1 MRRFKT
7 LKGLMKSVGKRIVK
21 VSDVLDQ
28 RIWFK
33 NGHKTETFILEDSA
47 LKEVA
52 EILADNWSKGYHKRV
67 VEKVMGKH
75 GDNSYLQCFYIE
87 SCNDGSFRIG
97 NSLNGEAYNYCK
109 RMWLKS

>member
-7 LKGLMKSVGKRIVK
+7 LKGLMKSVGKSL
-21 VSDVLDQ
+21 VSVEKVLDQ

-33 NGHKTETFILEDSA
+33 NGHKTETFVLEDSA

-52 EILADNWSKGYHKRV
+52 EILADNWSKGYRKRV
-67 VEKVMGKH
+67 VEKVMEKH
-75 GDNSYLQCFYIE
+75 GDNRYLHCFYIE
-87 SCNDGSFRIG
+87 SCKDGSFWVG
-97 NSLNGEAYNYCK
+97 NSLSGEVYSYCK

>member
-7 LKGLMKSVGKRIVK
+7 LKGLMKSVGKSL
-21 VSDVLDQ
+21 VSVEKVLDQ

-33 NGHKTETFILEDSA
+33 NGHKTETFVLEDSA

-52 EILADNWSKGYHKRV
+52 EILADNWSKGYRKRV
-67 VEKVMGKH
+67 VEKVMAKY
-75 GDNSYLQCFYIE
+75 GDNSYLHCFQIE
-87 SCNDGSFRIG
+87 SLKDGSFRVG
-97 NSLNGEAYNYCK
+97 NSLSGEAYDYCK

>member
-1 MRRFKT
+1 
-7 LKGLMKSVGKRIVK
+7 MKSAGKSL
-21 VSDVLDQ
+21 VSVEKVLDQ

-33 NGHKTETFILEDSA
+33 NGHKTEAFVLEDSA

-67 VEKVMGKH
+67 VEKVMANE

-87 SCNDGSFRIG
+87 SCNDGSFRVG
-97 NSLNGEAYNYCK
+97 NSLSGETYNYCK

>member
-7 LKGLMKSVGKRIVK
+7 LKGLMKSVGKSL
-21 VSDVLDQ
+21 VSVEKVLDQ

-33 NGHKTETFILEDSA
+33 NGHKTEAFVLEDSA

-67 VEKVMGKH
+67 VEKVMANE

-87 SCNDGSFRIG
+87 SCNDGSFRVG
-97 NSLNGEAYNYCK
+97 NSLSGEAYNYCK

>member
-7 LKGLMKSVGKRIVK
+7 LKGLMKSAGKSL
-21 VSDVLDQ
+21 VSVEKVLDQ

-33 NGHKTETFILEDSA
+33 NGHKTEEFVLEDSA

-52 EILADNWSKGYHKRV
+52 EILSNNWSKGYHKRV
-67 VEKVMGKH
+67 VEKVMGRH

-87 SCNDGSFRIG
+87 SCNDGSFRVG
-97 NSLNGEAYNYCK
+97 NSLSGEAYSYCK

>member
-7 LKGLMKSVGKRIVK
+7 LKGLMKSVGKSL
-21 VSDVLDQ
+21 VSVADVLDQ
-28 RIWFK
+28 IMWFK
-33 NGHKTETFILEDSA
+33 NGHKIEKFVLEDSA

-67 VEKVMGKH
+67 VEKVMANE

-87 SCNDGSFRIG
+87 SCNDGSFRVG
-97 NSLNGEAYNYCK
+97 NSLSGEAYNYCK